1 MPHPLQNVVYT
12 PSRVPH
18 PICSDTTLRGLYLVL
33 AHNEWVCLST
43 AEQVL
48 FYWSCHC
55 VPQYLGKSLAHTH
68 ICMYALTHTHSY
80 VHTHTG
86 TGSIYIDM
94 LICACPQHTQHA
106 QECTII
112 LISYMQYCISYSL
125 YTGLHVQCV
134 VVCVWFY
141 CCLVLQGLAV
151 RRVPSLCTKQENLY
165 SSHWPWWRRTEPSPS
180 LPCTFTSYDCY
191 ATYTATTH
199 CCIQTTA
206 AAVL

>member
-1 MPHPLQNVVYT
+1 M
-12 PSRVPH
+12 
-18 PICSDTTLRGLYLVL
+18 LV
-33 AHNEWVCLST
+33 
-43 AEQVL
+43 
-48 FYWSCHC
+48 
-55 VPQYLGKSLAHTH
+55 
-68 ICMYALTHTHSY
+68 
-80 VHTHTG
+80 
-86 TGSIYIDM
+86 
-94 LICACPQHTQHA
+94 CACPQHTQ
-106 QECTII
+106 ECTII
-112 LISYMQYCISYSL
+112 FISYMQYCISYSL

-151 RRVPSLCTKQENLY
+151 RRVPILCTKQENLY

-206 AAVL
+206 AAVLLSSLHTWSRLQRDWNQSFSHIDHDFNTKDFLQLNCQCTLYKYIVHVQVIQIHYTCIWIQSKTTGSI

>member
-1 MPHPLQNVVYT
+1 M
-12 PSRVPH
+12 
-18 PICSDTTLRGLYLVL
+18 
-33 AHNEWVCLST
+33 
-43 AEQVL
+43 
-48 FYWSCHC
+48 
-55 VPQYLGKSLAHTH
+55 HTH
-68 ICMYALTHTHSY
+68 ICMYIHTHTHTF

-94 LICACPQHTQHA
+94 LVCACPQHTQ
-106 QECTII
+106 ECTII
-112 LISYMQYCISYSL
+112 FISYMQYCISYSL

-151 RRVPSLCTKQENLY
+151 RRVPILCTKQENLC
-165 SSHWPWWRRTEPSPS
+165 SHWLWWRRTQPSPS

-206 AAVL
+206 AAVLLSSLHTWSHLQRDWNQSFCHIDHDFNTKDFLQLHELSMYAIK